1 MKIALGAD
9 HAGFAYKEIIKKM
22 LVEAG
27 HEVQDF
33 GTHSEESVDYP
44 DFSHP
49 VAKSITEKDAL
60 LGILFCGS
68 GNGVAMA
75 ANKHP
80 NIRCALCW
88 NDTLAGL
95 ARTHNDANVLAIPA
109 RFIDV
114 PATENIVKAFLNNS
128 FEGGRHQKR
137 VDKISC

>member
-9 HAGFAYKEIIKKM
+9 HAGFAYKEIIKNM
-22 LVEAG
+22 LTQLG

-49 VAKSITEKDAL
+49 VALSVTQKDAT

-75 ANKHP
+75 ANKHAD
-80 NIRCALCW
+80 IRCALCW

-114 PATENIVKAFLNNS
+114 ETTENIVKAFLNNT
-128 FEGGRHQKR
+128 FEGGRHKKR
-137 VDKISC
+137 VDKI